1 MNITL
6 WDRVQTFLVRLQ
18 SIDRRVIYGI
28 LLVVILIPMFFPI
41 TLKTYPSKQS
51 QDFYDTVERIARE
64 SPNKLVIID
73 GQWSP
78 STRGENQWQTQAIVT
93 HLMARHLHFATLT
106 GETQNNTVTQTQIVE
121 PLTKKFGYVYGR
133 DYVSW
138 GYRPPASYVATI
150 KGLVTDIPGTIKKD
164 YKGAPITQ
172 FEVMKGIKT
181 RDDISALVEITPAGT
196 VPENWLGL
204 FEQNNKPAFLFA
216 PTAVMAPTYYPYLD
230 TGQMA
235 GMLTGIKGAG
245 DYEGLLIEAKL
256 LDKPSFG
263 TRAAGALSLVYA
275 LIILLII
282 LGNIGYYAGRAA
294 RLRRDR

>member
-1 MNITL
+1 MNTTI
-6 WDRVQTFLVRLQ
+6 WDRLQ
-18 SIDRRVIYGI
+18 SIDRRIIYAI
-28 LLVVILIPMFFPI
+28 LLAVIIIPLFVTIKLPS
-41 TLKTYPSKQS
+41 YPSQQS
-51 QDFYDTVERIARE
+51 QDFFDTIERVAKE

-106 GETQNNTVTQTQIVE
+106 AETQNSTVTQTQVVE
-121 PLTKKFGYVYGR
+121 PLAKRFGYVYGR
-133 DYVSW
+133 DYINW
-138 GYRPPASYVATI
+138 GYRPPASYASTL
-150 KGLVTDIPGTIKKD
+150 KGLVTDVPGTIKKD

-172 FEVMKGIKT
+172 FEVMKGIKS
-181 RDDISALVEITPAGT
+181 REDIGAVVEVTPSGT
-196 VPENWLGL
+196 AEQWLGL
-204 FEQNNKPAFLFA
+204 FEQNNNPAFLFA

-230 TGQMA
+230 TKQIA

-245 DYEGLLIEAKL
+245 DYEGLLINANI

-263 TRAAGALSLVYA
+263 TGAAGALSFVYA

-294 RLRRDR
+294 QRRDAR

>member
-1 MNITL
+1 MNTTL
-6 WDRVQTFLVRLQ
+6 WDRLQT
-18 SIDRRVIYGI
+18 IDRRVIYGI

-41 TLKTYPSKQS
+41 TLKTYPSQQS
-51 QDFYDTVERIARE
+51 QDFYDTVERVAKE
-64 SPNKLVIID
+64 APNKLVIID

-106 GETQNNTVTQTQIVE
+106 GDTQNNTVTQTQIVE
-121 PLTKKFGYVYGR
+121 PLAKKFGYVYGR

-164 YKGAPITQ
+164 YKGTPITQ

-181 RDDISALVEITPAGT
+181 RDDISALVEITPSAT
-196 VPENWLGL
+196 AENWLGL

-245 DYEGLLIEAKL
+245 DYEGLLIKAKL

-263 TRAAGALSLVYA
+263 SGAAGALSLVYA
-275 LIILLII
+275 LIILLIV
-282 LGNIGYYAGRAA
+282 LGNIGYYAGRTA
-294 RLRRDR
+294 RLKGER